1 MWWGS
6 TLHDV
11 GLKVLW
17 NQYEK
22 FIDKTVPT
30 EDFIKMAK
38 FVVKN
43 NFFEFNS
50 KFCKQIS
57 GTVIGTKF
65 ALPYAYIFMDYIGRE
80 FLKPQQTKS

>member
-30 EDFIKMAK
+30 EGFIKMAE

-43 NFFEFNS
+43 NFFEINS

-65 ALPYAYIFMDYIGRE
+65 ALPYAYIFMEYIERK

>member
-30 EDFIKMAK
+30 EDFIKMAE

-43 NFFEFNS
+43 NFFEINS

-65 ALPYAYIFMDYIGRE
+65 ALPYAYMFMEYIERK